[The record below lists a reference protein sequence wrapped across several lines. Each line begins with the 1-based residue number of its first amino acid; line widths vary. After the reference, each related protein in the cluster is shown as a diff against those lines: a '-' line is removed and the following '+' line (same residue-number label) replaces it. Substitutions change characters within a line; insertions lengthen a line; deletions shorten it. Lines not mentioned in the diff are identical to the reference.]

1 MAWGVRWYLVGSVVL
16 GVLGVL
22 AGCSGGNMFAERE
35 PWRHEAEAQCINAGS
50 VKEGAGIVRIDAI
63 RGPGVCGAD
72 FPLKVSMLGESMPLG
87 YADELR
93 PPAAIPG
100 GATAPRWPLA
110 KPADAP
116 PPEPAR
122 PLRGDDP
129 ISLYPPRMPDR
140 A

>member
-1 MAWGVRWYLVGSVVL
+1 MARGVRWVAVGCVVL
-16 GVLGVL
+16 GVVCLL
-22 AGCSGGNMFAERE
+22 AGCGGFMFAERE
-35 PWRHEAEAQCINAGS
+35 PWRREAEVQCLNSGA

-63 RGPGVCGAD
+63 RGPGVCGAE
-72 FPLKVSMLGESMPLG
+72 FPLKVSMLCESMPLG

-100 GATAPRWPLA
+100 VAAAPRWPLA

-129 ISLYPPRMPDR
+129 ISLYPPR
-140 A
+140 